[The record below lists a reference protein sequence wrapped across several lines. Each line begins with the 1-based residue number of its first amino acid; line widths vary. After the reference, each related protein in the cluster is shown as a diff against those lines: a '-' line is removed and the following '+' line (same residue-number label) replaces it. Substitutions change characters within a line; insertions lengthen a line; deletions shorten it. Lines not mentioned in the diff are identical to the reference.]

1 MAWFLGSRQ
10 PRPQMTPAELAQ
22 ALAGPTP
29 PVVLDV
35 REPFEWRSG
44 HIPGAKLISLGQ
56 LPQHLADLP
65 KDKEI
70 VAICRSG
77 HRSMVACSRLAAEGF
92 QVKNLAGGY
101 LHWSG
106 ELQLPQQGVR

>member
-1 MAWFLGSRQ
+1 MAPFPSFFQR
-10 PRPQMTPAELAQ
+10 RPQISPAELAQ
-22 ALAGPTP
+22 ALAGPNP
-29 PVVLDV
+29 PLVLDV

-56 LPQHLADLP
+56 LHHHLADLP
-65 KDKEI
+65 KDREI

-77 HRSMVACSRLAAEGF
+77 HRSMVACSRLSAEGF
-92 QVKNLAGGY
+92 QVANLTGGY

-106 ELQLPQQGVR
+106 PLQRPHQGV

>member
-1 MAWFLGSRQ
+1 MAWLFRSGQS
-10 PRPQMTPAELAQ
+10 RPQMAPAELAQ
-22 ALAGPTP
+22 ALDGPTP
-29 PVVLDV
+29 PLVLDV

-56 LPQHLADLP
+56 LSQHLADMP
-65 KDKEI
+65 KDREI

-92 QVKNLAGGY
+92 RVRNLAGGY

-106 ELQLPQQGVR
+106 PLQRPHQGV